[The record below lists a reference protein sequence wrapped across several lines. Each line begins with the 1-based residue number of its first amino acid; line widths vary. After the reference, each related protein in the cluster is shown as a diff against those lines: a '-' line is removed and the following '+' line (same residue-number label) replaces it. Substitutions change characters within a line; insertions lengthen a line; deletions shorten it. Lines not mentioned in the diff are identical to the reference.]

1 MTNLRFTRNL
11 KKYICHKIYII
22 LMTKEFKLRDN
33 VTVRINDNQA
43 EVIVEDKYKLFLTL
57 YENNVT
63 AKYSDVELSI
73 EYDKFDA
80 EKLARKI
87 YVIIQQSHRFSI
99 LLIKEVLELIK
110 INNIYDEIIREIK
123 KLKREENIEALLKI
137 YDFLSKSQSVK

>member
-1 MTNLRFTRNL
+1 
-11 KKYICHKIYII
+11 
-22 LMTKEFKLRDN
+22 MTKEFKLRDN
-33 VTVRINDNQA
+33 VIVKINDNQA
-43 EVIVEDKYKLFLTL
+43 EVIVENKYKLFLTL

-87 YVIIQQSHRFSI
+87 YVIVQQSHRFSI

-123 KLKREENIEALLKI
+123 KLKREENVETLLKI
-137 YDFLSKSQSVK
+137 YDFLREMR

>member
-1 MTNLRFTRNL
+1 MTRE
-11 KKYICHKIYII
+11 I
-22 LMTKEFKLRDN
+22 KLREN
-33 VTVRINDNQA
+33 VIVKINGSQA
-43 EVIVEDKYKLFLTL
+43 EVIVENKYRLFLTL

-87 YVIIQQSHRFSI
+87 HTIVQQSHKFSI

-110 INNIYDEIIREIK
+110 INNLYDEIIREIK
-123 KLKREENIEALLKI
+123 KFKKEENVEALLKI